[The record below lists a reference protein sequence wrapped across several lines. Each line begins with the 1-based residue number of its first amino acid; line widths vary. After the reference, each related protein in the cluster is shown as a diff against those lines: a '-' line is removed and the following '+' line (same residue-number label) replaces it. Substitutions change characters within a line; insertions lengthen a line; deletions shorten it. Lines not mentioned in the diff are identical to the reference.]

1 MKGSLGH
8 YPSSGLCL
16 SGEGDLPGDG
26 VFHQLC
32 SHLTTRTVYHIDHSC
47 RKTGVIDRPNE
58 FRGGDGSA
66 AGRFG
71 HKSAA
76 RSQARPHLPG
86 EKVHRIIQG
95 VMRAATPTGWRRTR
109 SGRGCG
115 QPFPDVPPALF
126 CIIVQIS
133 ADDRISVVHFSG
145 AFPAPGSE
153 GGLWTPSSLAPD
165 PRQNAAASLLLAGGL
180 RHRGNAFFAASKA
193 VRPPG

>member
-32 SHLTTRTVYHIDHSC
+32 SYLASRTVYHIDHSC

-86 EKVHRIIQG
+86 EKVHRIIPG
-95 VMRAATPTGWRRTR
+95 GDEGSDAHGLAEDNASAT
-109 SGRGCG
+109 GCG

-126 CIIVQIS
+126 CIIVQDTS
-133 ADDRISVVHFSG
+133 R
-145 AFPAPGSE
+145 
-153 GGLWTPSSLAPD
+153 
-165 PRQNAAASLLLAGGL
+165 
-180 RHRGNAFFAASKA
+180 
-193 VRPPG
+193 